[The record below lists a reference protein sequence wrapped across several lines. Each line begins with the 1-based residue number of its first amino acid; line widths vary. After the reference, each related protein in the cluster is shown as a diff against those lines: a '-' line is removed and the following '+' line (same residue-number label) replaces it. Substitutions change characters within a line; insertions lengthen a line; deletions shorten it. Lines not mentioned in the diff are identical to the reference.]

1 MIISNRCR
9 KQHSFR
15 FFTFCCMD
23 NPCGA
28 ALRRC
33 AGPAACGGGEAWR
46 RTCTAGGSGGGVG
59 KNANEKERNVAKKV
73 LAILLAACLALS
85 LAACGGS
92 GSSAPVSTAPDTSG
106 SRRLPRL
113 RRPTAPSPF
122 SNHVQRHIFPR
133 SAPRWTRSWIS
144 WALSTRTMIPT
155 LSRIPRPSRLIL
167 PSRKALPA

>member
-1 MIISNRCR
+1 MKKRYQNKWFCWLFTITMIISNRCR

-33 AGPAACGGGEAWR
+33 AGPAACGGGR
-46 RTCTAGGSGGGVG
+46 PGGAHAALQEVPAACG
-59 KNANEKERNVAKKV
+59 EKCKWKGEKRMKKV

-92 GSSAPVSTAPDTSG
+92 GSSAPVSTAPG
-106 SRRLPRL
+106 LPWAKSSADQAAARWHFPTVRASP
-113 RRPTAPSPF
+113 RRPYPAPH
-122 SNHVQRHIFPR
+122 N
-133 SAPRWTRSWIS
+133 
-144 WALSTRTMIPT
+144 
-155 LSRIPRPSRLIL
+155 L
-167 PSRKALPA
+167 PMYSLKT